1 MFLFVC
7 MLSLCVSSKC
17 VSREQCNEI
26 RSYANYWK
34 TNDDDVYHDAD
45 LITKGLYLGNVCA
58 AHDEQWLIDNHITV
72 VISVAKEWK
81 PGACRFESSIKQ
93 LYYDIDDRNDEDEE
107 RVTRQFDEVARVIDH
122 HIKQEENVLIHCNM
136 GISRSTTA
144 VVRYLQL
151 KHPKKSYNTLLQL
164 VKQKRPV
171 ATPNKLFSRILIASD
186 SQKDL

>member
-1 MFLFVC
+1 MC
-7 MLSLCVSSKC
+7 IQSQCVTQ
-17 VSREQCNEI
+17 EQCDYI
-26 RSYANYWK
+26 RVYANYSK
-34 TNDDDVYHDAD
+34 PNDDDVYNDAD

-58 AHDEQWLIDNHITV
+58 AHDEQWLIDNDISV

-81 PGACRFESSIKQ
+81 PGACRFESLIKQ

-107 RVTRQFDEVARVIDH
+107 RVTRQFDEVARVIDY

-151 KHPKKSYNTLLQL
+151 KYPKKSYNTLLQL
-164 VKQKRPV
+164 VKQRRPV
-171 ATPNKLFSRILIASD
+171 ATPNKLFSRILISLD
-186 SQKDL
+186 SHGDL